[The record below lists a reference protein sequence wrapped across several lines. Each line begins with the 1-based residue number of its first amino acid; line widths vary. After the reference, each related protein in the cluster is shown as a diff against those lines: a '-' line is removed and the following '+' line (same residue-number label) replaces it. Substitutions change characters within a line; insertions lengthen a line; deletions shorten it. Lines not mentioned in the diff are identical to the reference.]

1 MMMVVV
7 VTIAA
12 MEPRAAMEATMEP
25 RTRTGEHHTCRC
37 HDCQHYYQFLV
48 HVFLLFLSL
57 LTMGMAASP
66 KKSDNVFKKNFAPL
80 SHKEVLS
87 LNLAGTSG
95 LYAHGFNG

>member
-1 MMMVVV
+1 MVVMV
-7 VTIAA
+7 MVA
-12 MEPRAAMEATMEP
+12 MATMEP
-25 RTRTGEHHTCRC
+25 RTAMEPTMEPRTGEHHTCRC

-57 LTMGMAASP
+57 STMGMAASP
-66 KKSDNVFKKNFAPL
+66 KKSDNVFKKNLAPL

-95 LYAHGFNG
+95 LYAHGFSG